1 MDGSQ
6 RILMMALVAQWK
18 YCPGICLKG
27 LKKTTKNF
35 SQANQCPGQD
45 WNWPPPEYKSRV
57 FFFCPTSLFSF
68 CFVVLYILVY
78 SWVFGWVCCLCLQSQ
93 SEWGEHVAKLYWKGV
108 VGSGHSEAR
117 PHTRQDGAHALLPT
131 KLDGVTIHKTIIWI
145 LTTVRNLDY
154 MFISVEFY
162 V

>member
-1 MDGSQ
+1 MNHKGFWRWRLWPYESTV
-6 RILMMALVAQWK
+6 LAFVWK
-18 YCPGICLKG
+18 I

-45 WNWPPPEYKSRV
+45 SNRPPSEYKSRV

-68 CFVVLYILVY
+68 CFVVLYMLVY
-78 SWVFGWVCCLCLQSQ
+78 SWVFWRICCLCLQSQ
-93 SEWGEHVAKLYWKGV
+93 SAWGEDVAKLYWKGV
-108 VGSGHSEAR
+108 MGSGHSETW
-117 PHTRQDGAHALLPT
+117 PHTRQGGAHALLPT
-131 KLDGVTIHKTIIWI
+131 KLDGVTTHKTKIWI

-154 MFISVEFY
+154 KFMSVEFY